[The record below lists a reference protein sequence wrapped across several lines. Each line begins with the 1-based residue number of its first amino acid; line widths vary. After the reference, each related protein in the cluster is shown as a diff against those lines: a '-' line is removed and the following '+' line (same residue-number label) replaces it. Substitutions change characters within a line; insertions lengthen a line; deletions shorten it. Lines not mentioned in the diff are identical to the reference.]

1 MHRCKY
7 NCRFFHT
14 YVDEDMIG
22 VTKGLARRVHRKM
35 LEFRLMGRLLLRLQ
49 TYEQGRSGQPLRR

>member
-35 LEFRLMGRLLLRLQ
+35 LEFRLMGRLL
-49 TYEQGRSGQPLRR
+49 